1 MMDAIEARL
10 RSQVTALRLVA
21 GAGEYAQLTAPPR
34 EKLPAA
40 YVLPMDDTARPNGMA
55 SKVLRQQLTRR
66 VAVVIL
72 ATNARDPRGDA
83 AASSLE
89 PLVYAMRAAMVGWTP
104 AIPTQPATG
113 ARITTL
119 EPFELVGGSLS
130 DISDS
135 VVAWTEQY
143 ALSAALT
150 LYV

>member
-1 MMDAIEARL
+1 MMDAIEARV

-21 GAGEYAQLTAPPR
+21 GAGEYAQLNAPPR

-40 YVLPMDDTARPNGMA
+40 YVLPMDDTARPNSMA
-55 SKVLRQQLTRR
+55 SMVLRQEITRR

-83 AASSLE
+83 AAAALE
-89 PLVYAMRAAMVGWTP
+89 PLVYAMRAALVGWTP

-113 ARITTL
+113 AKLTTI
-119 EPFELVGGSLS
+119 EPLELVGGSLT
-130 DISDS
+130 DIADG
-135 VVAWTEQY
+135 VLAWTEQY

-150 LYV
+150 LYA